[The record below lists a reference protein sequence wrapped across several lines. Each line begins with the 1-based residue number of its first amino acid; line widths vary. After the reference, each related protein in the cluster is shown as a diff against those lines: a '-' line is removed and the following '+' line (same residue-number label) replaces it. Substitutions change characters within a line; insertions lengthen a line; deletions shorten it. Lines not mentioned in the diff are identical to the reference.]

1 MSMKT
6 LKIALKGKGKYLGME
21 KGCFI
26 IRDKNG
32 NVERYPLFENVIDEI
47 TVVSGNTV
55 STGALAS
62 CGFWGITVLVLTRRG
77 EPVAVLRSIDDYS
90 YVKTRI
96 AQYEALK
103 NGKGLEIAKKIVE
116 ARIKSQNLL
125 LEKYD
130 LKPHDLDSFK
140 KKIEKVDS
148 NSLSKARTRLL
159 GIEGK
164 ATDSYYK
171 QIFKLFPESVR
182 IKKRFS
188 WRAYDGINNTFNLAY
203 TLLKYRVFVAVL
215 RAHLEPYLGFLHS
228 EQWSKPSLVCDLME
242 LYRYLIEDL
251 VIEFSQNLSQKDF
264 VLKKEWY
271 SSNRLAKRQV
281 LNEKKTKELVEGIE
295 ELFQT
300 KVEIPRIRYG
310 YTQTLETLINEEAY
324 LLAKYL
330 RAERKVWKP
339 RFPSLLLH

>member
-1 MSMKT
+1 MVKASKS
-6 LKIALKGKGKYLGME
+6 LRLVLDGNGSYLGIE

-26 IRDKNG
+26 VKDKHG
-32 NVERYPLFENVIDEI
+32 NVERYPLFENEIGEVILK
-47 TVVSGNTV
+47 SGNFV
-55 STGALAS
+55 STSALANL
-62 CGFWGITVLVLTRRG
+62 GFWGINVIIQTRNG
-77 EPVAVLRSIDDYS
+77 NPVAVLKPLDDDS
-90 YVKTRI
+90 HVKTRI

-116 ARIKSQNLL
+116 ARIESQNLL
-125 LEKYD
+125 LEKYG
-130 LKPHDLDSFK
+130 LKTHNLDSFK
-140 KKIEKVDS
+140 EKIEKVNS

-228 EQWSKPSLVCDLME
+228 EQWGKPSLVCDLME

-251 VIEFSQNLSQKDF
+251 VIEFSQNLTKKDF

-281 LNEKKTKELVEGIE
+281 LNESKTRELVKGIE
-295 ELFQT
+295 ELFEA

-310 YTQTLETLINEEAY
+310 HTQTLETLINEEVY

-330 RAERKVWKP
+330 RNERVSWAP
-339 RFPSLLLH
+339 RIPCCN